1 MATRTLLGAAG
12 LLTCLLL
19 VIPTAARSA
28 AGPLPGDE
36 IPEDPAQPPEGPP
49 AQPPEGPP
57 QQPPEGPPEQ
67 PPEGPP
73 EQPPGEEEA
82 TGEVTQPPAEE
93 PPLMDETAATGPAGE
108 EATGEASE
116 GADEE
121 TEGESEESEGRAPE
135 IATAPVGILP
145 GGLLAAPAPVPGTA
159 IVGMVFAD
167 DGFLLH
173 MAGGEVIA
181 YERDGEATRWG
192 LPGADAAFVAQDSG
206 SVVLLDERGDVTLR
220 RFADG
225 VRVGGFSTGLKP
237 DAGMV
242 TGAGPRV
249 RTGAGPRAGRG
260 PAAATLSGG
269 VLYWVSA
276 GTLHGYRVPAGNAV
290 VEVALPDG
298 EAASV
303 VAAASTTVESAGDV
317 PPLLLVSLGSGGVA
331 AVSPSG
337 GTTSGALR
345 WHAEGAG
352 PVTGPVLALAE
363 ERLAIFGDEGGDLT
377 AVDLETG
384 KPRWRWRLAE
394 GLHHP
399 PLLSRGRLYAATKAN
414 SLYCFDAKRGG
425 ERWRAALPGRPAAP
439 PLRIAGAVLVVT
451 QDGLLVELNAET
463 GARIGSPHDLG
474 AEVLGVVRRL
484 GDGAREDGWRDRRLF
499 MGLRDGR
506 LAVFGPRASRGGP

>member
-28 AGPLPGDE
+28 ARPLSGDE

-49 AQPPEGPP
+49 E
-57 QQPPEGPPEQ
+57 QPPEGPPEQ

-73 EQPPGEEEA
+73 EQPPGEEEE

-93 PPLMDETAATGPAGE
+93 PPLTDETAATGPAGE

-192 LPGADAAFVAQDSG
+192 LPGADATFVAQDSG

-242 TGAGPRV
+242 AGAGP
-249 RTGAGPRAGRG
+249 GAGRG
-260 PAAATLSGG
+260 PAAATLFGG

-276 GTLHGYRVPAGNAV
+276 GTLHGYRISAGNAV

-303 VAAASTTVESAGDV
+303 VAAASATAESAGNV

-352 PVTGPVLALAE
+352 PVTGPVLALSE

-377 AVDLETG
+377 AVDLDSG

-394 GLHHP
+394 GFHHP

-425 ERWRAALPGRPAAP
+425 ERWRTALPGRPAAP

-463 GARIGSPHDLG
+463 GARIGRPHDLG
-474 AEVLGVVRRL
+474 VEVLGVVRRR
-484 GDGAREDGWRDRRLF
+484 GDAAREDGWRDRRLF
-499 MGLRDGR
+499 LGLRDGR

>member
-1 MATRTLLGAAG
+1 MIAA
-12 LLTCLLL
+12 
-19 VIPTAARSA
+19 AARSDA
-28 AGPLPGDE
+28 EPLSGNE
-36 IPEDPAQPPEGPP
+36 ISEDPGQ
-49 AQPPEGPP
+49 
-57 QQPPEGPPEQ
+57 
-67 PPEGPP
+67 PP
-73 EQPPGEEEA
+73 EQPPGEEEE
-82 TGEVTQPPAEE
+82 TGEAAQPPAEE
-93 PPLMDETAATGPAGE
+93 PPLTDETAATGAAGE

-121 TEGESEESEGRAPE
+121 TEGESEESERRAPE
-135 IATAPVGILP
+135 VATAPVGILP
-145 GGLLAAPAPVPGTA
+145 GGLLAAPAPVPGA
-159 IVGMVFAD
+159 AVVGMAFAD

-192 LPGADAAFVAQDSG
+192 LPGADATFVAQDSG
-206 SVVLLDERGDVTLR
+206 NVVLLDERGDVTLR

-242 TGAGPRV
+242 AGAGP
-249 RTGAGPRAGRG
+249 GAGPRAGRG
-260 PAAATLSGG
+260 PAAATLFGG

-303 VAAASTTVESAGDV
+303 VAAASAAAGSAGDV

-331 AVSPSG
+331 AVSPLG

-352 PVTGPVLALAE
+352 PVTGPVLALSE

-394 GLHHP
+394 GFHHP

-463 GARIGSPHDLG
+463 GARIGRPHDLG

-499 MGLRDGR
+499 LGLRDGR
-506 LAVFGPRASRGGP
+506 LAVFGPGASRGGP